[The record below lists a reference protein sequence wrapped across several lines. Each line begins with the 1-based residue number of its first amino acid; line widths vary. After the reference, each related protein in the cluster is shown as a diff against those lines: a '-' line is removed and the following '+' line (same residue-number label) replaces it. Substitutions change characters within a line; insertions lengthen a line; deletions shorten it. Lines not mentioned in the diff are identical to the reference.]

1 MSLLPPLP
9 RSQSDWAQHCSLTHL
24 IPVLRLLW
32 LTPKPKNRD
41 TTGSQALETPE
52 VFFLFCFVW
61 LGFFKMERYFEIQAS
76 LERGKGIAQ
85 KIKTMAGR
93 RGLQSNWIDPILK
106 FWPFPFTGVT
116 GANYWRPESQPLYH
130 CWVYYCSFLLLA
142 LRWRYSCSA
151 SIMLCNPH
159 CSHRGHTIVPAC
171 HCSRAL
177 TSLWDTS
184 MRRTLTRT
192 CTGLWNTSERDVRL
206 MSFSWMPGSCPY
218 LI

>member
-1 MSLLPPLP
+1 MSLLPLLP
-9 RSQSDWAQHCSLTHL
+9 HSQSDWAQHCSLTHL

-41 TTGSQALETPE
+41 TTGSQASETPE
-52 VFFLFCFVW
+52 VFFLFGFVW
-61 LGFFKMERYFEIQAS
+61 LVFFKMERYFEIQAS

-85 KIKTMAGR
+85 RYR
-93 RGLQSNWIDPILK
+93 RWRGGGDSRAK
-106 FWPFPFTGVT
+106 FWPLPFTGVT
-116 GANYWRPESQPLYH
+116 RANYWRPESQPLYH

-142 LRWRYSCSA
+142 LRWHYSCSA

-159 CSHRGHTIVPAC
+159 CSHRGLTIVPAC

-177 TSLWDTS
+177 TSLWGTS

-206 MSFSWMPGSCPY
+206 MSFSWMPGSCLY

>member
-41 TTGSQALETPE
+41 TTGSQASETPE

-93 RGLQSNWIDPILK
+93 RGLLDRSNFKVLAFSFYRCYTGKLLK
-106 FWPFPFTGVT
+106 AWKPTFI
-116 GANYWRPESQPLYH
+116 SLL
-130 CWVYYCSFLLLA
+130 SLLLQLPVACPA
-142 LRWRYSCSA
+142 L
-151 SIMLCNPH
+151 
-159 CSHRGHTIVPAC
+159 
-171 HCSRAL
+171 AL
-177 TSLWDTS
+177 QLQCIYYA
-184 MRRTLTRT
+184 L
-192 CTGLWNTSERDVRL
+192 
-206 MSFSWMPGSCPY
+206 
-218 LI
+218 

>member
-41 TTGSQALETPE
+41 TTGSQTSETPE
-52 VFFLFCFVW
+52 VFFLFCLV
-61 LGFFKMERYFEIQAS
+61 GFFQNGKILWNPGITGARERNRQRYRRW
-76 LERGKGIAQ
+76 RGGGDSRA
-85 KIKTMAGR
+85 
-93 RGLQSNWIDPILK
+93 K

-116 GANYWRPESQPLYH
+116 RANYWKPESQPLYH

-142 LRWRYSCSA
+142 LRWHYSCSA

-159 CSHRGHTIVPAC
+159 CSHRGLTIVPAC